1 MFAIELLFSRFGR
14 DGTGLLGLGDQL
26 TRRFRLDAAN
36 FDFER
41 WIRKIKRQAETRV
54 VWHERCITSE
64 RHAFQLDLFARTSA
78 GAYNYRRLPNSRI
91 RLL

>member
-41 WIRKIKRQAETRV
+41 WIRKIKR
-54 VWHERCITSE
+54 
-64 RHAFQLDLFARTSA
+64 
-78 GAYNYRRLPNSRI
+78 
-91 RLL
+91 